1 MDKLDPSFWGVG
13 FRSEMSRGAKI
24 DLNFKGQNGGSGYQS
39 KNTDDLQNVK
49 IIMDSQQAK

>member
-24 DLNFKGQNGGSGYQS
+24 DLNFKGHNGGCQS
-39 KNTDDLQNVK
+39 KSTDDFPKVN